1 MEVLVPSE
9 NWEVMYMCVKGIDFV
24 IVSKI
29 FLFDFGTVPTVWYCF
44 VIVTFHSVH
53 GHDISELL
61 LWLMLHT
68 NQSTH
73 Q

>member
-1 MEVLVPSE
+1 
-9 NWEVMYMCVKGIDFV
+9 MCVKGIDFV

-29 FLFDFGTVPTVWYCF
+29 FQFDFGTVPTMWYCF
-44 VIVTFHSVH
+44 VIVTFNSVP
-53 GHDISELL
+53 GHDIAELL
-61 LWLMLHT
+61 LWLTLHT